1 MPNFS
6 FTPTAGRR
14 VLLASS
20 LLASA
25 ILPRVALAQAGI
37 TESAASRPFLSG
49 SFASQPIAAPL
60 RGASS
65 VAVPTPLYLAEAE
78 PAPVISGLPEAPEPA
93 AYSSSSLPGDGP
105 DGRNHTGPTKVAGPY
120 DDTIQAGQTAPSLS
134 SRDKFWMGIRGS
146 VSPFAAVGWLASA
159 AYAQA
164 SNGSPNYGQT
174 GKGFAQRLG
183 SAAARASSEDIFS
196 TSILAP
202 VLREDPRYYVMGPG
216 HSFIRRTAYSVTRTL
231 ITKTDSGHTTV
242 NLSLLGGNLGGSA
255 LAQVYYP
262 PANQGGKEL
271 LATFGGSI
279 GGSALGYFIDEF
291 FGNAAG
297 LIHFNRQKQTNGN

>member
-1 MPNFS
+1 MPNFILTTTS
-6 FTPTAGRR
+6 GRR
-14 VLLASS
+14 ALLASS

-25 ILPRVALAQAGI
+25 ILPGVALGQAET
-37 TESAASRPFLSG
+37 TEAPVSQHFLFGSVAYQPIPAPSGSASSPAASH
-49 SFASQPIAAPL
+49 
-60 RGASS
+60 
-65 VAVPTPLYLAEAE
+65 PLYLADAE
-78 PAPVISGLPEAPEPA
+78 PAPVISTLPEAPEPA
-93 AYSSSSLPGDGP
+93 GYSSSSLPGPGAD
-105 DGRNHTGPTKVAGPY
+105 DRSHTGPTKVAGPY
-120 DDTIQAGQTAPSLS
+120 DDTIQAGQTAPGLS

-164 SNGSPNYGQT
+164 SNGSPNYGQN

-231 ITKTDSGHTTV
+231 ITKTDGGRTTV

-297 LIHFNRQKQTNGN
+297 LIHFNRQKK